1 MRFWDSSALVP
12 LFVAQQR
19 TSELR
24 ALHGRDPEVLAW
36 VLSDVEIASALH
48 RMEREGAMERSA
60 VDEAFAQLALF
71 LNAAHVIGL
80 SEEVLRRARRLLA
93 VHPLRAADALQLAA
107 ALVAVRDAA
116 RGLAFVCLDDRL
128 GAAARRE
135 GFTLLP

>member
-19 TSELR
+19 SNELR
-24 ALHGRDPEVLAW
+24 SLHGRDPEVLAW
-36 VLSDVEIASALH
+36 VLSDVEITSALH
-48 RMEREGAMERSA
+48 RLEREGAMDRVV
-60 VDEAFAQLALF
+60 VDDALAQLALF
-71 LNAAHVIGL
+71 QESAHVIEL

-107 ALVAVRDAA
+107 ALTSVRDAP
-116 RGLAFVCLDDRL
+116 RGWEFVCLDDRL
-128 GAAARRE
+128 GGAARRE